1 MSDQLKKYQER
12 KEQMIAYLKLKLE
25 EQDWHGVQDAAS
37 DIRDIESEMKGYE
50 SACTGTIANE
60 VGQLKLELNAFKE
73 GMRLSPDSFEASSPR

>member
-37 DIRDIESEMKGYE
+37 DLRDIESEEKGYKRCE
-50 SACTGTIANE
+50 TSLGIKYINTDKSVSVFSYDAGT
-60 VGQLKLELNAFKE
+60 K
-73 GMRLSPDSFEASSPR
+73 